1 MRTAYSGQVAIV
13 IRDGVPL
20 APFTTLE
27 LGGPARH
34 FVEAADEDVVVESLR
49 WADGRK
55 LPVALLGGGSNM
67 VVSDAGFDGLVVRI
81 ATRGLRFEL
90 SGGDAEVT
98 AAAGE
103 PWDALVAESVGRGLG
118 GLECLSGIPG
128 LAGATPIQNVG
139 AYGQEV
145 AETIRSVR
153 VLERGTW
160 QARELSPEDCG
171 FGYRE
176 SNFKREP
183 TRFVVLAV
191 TFGLRPGAAPVL
203 RYREL
208 AESLAGAGQAAPTL
222 AETRATVLA
231 LRAKKSMLV
240 TTGDPNRRSV
250 GSFFT
255 NPIVAA
261 AVAEAVAARAGA
273 DGARMPRWPAS
284 DRPGQAL
291 RRLAHRAG
299 RRRQGAASR
308 PRRRLQRARAG
319 PGPPRRRHDGRAA
332 RARPGDPGGG
342 PAAVRRHAG
351 PGADFRRR
359 RLELRLRLSIFQA
372 ASGRPGAPG
381 PSSRFFT
388 FGRLTAEPERWN
400 LFKP

>member
-1 MRTAYSGQVAIV
+1 M

-34 FVEAADEDVVVESLR
+34 FVDAADDGAVVEALR

-81 ATRGLRFEL
+81 STRGLRFED
-90 SGGDAEVT
+90 SGGDVTVT

-128 LAGATPIQNVG
+128 LVGATPIQNVG

-145 AETIRSVR
+145 AETIRAVR
-153 VLERGTW
+153 VLERGSW
-160 QARELSPEDCG
+160 QARALSPEACG
-171 FGYRE
+171 FGYRD

-183 TRFVVLAV
+183 GRFVVLAV
-191 TFGLRPGAAPVL
+191 TFGLRPGAPPVL

-208 AESLAGAGQAAPTL
+208 AESLAGAGTTEAPPTL
-222 AETRATVLA
+222 ADARATVLA

-240 TTGDPNRRSV
+240 TAADPNRRSV

-255 NPIVAA
+255 NPIVEAA
-261 AVAEAVAARAGA
+261 EAEAVAARTGD
-273 DGARMPRWPAS
+273 DGASMPRWPAGDGRVKLS
-284 DRPGQAL
+284 AGWLIERAGIARGL
-291 RRLAHRAG
+291 RRGPVGVSSAHALALVH
-299 RRRQGAASR
+299 
-308 PRRRLQRARAG
+308 
-319 PGPPRRRHDGRAA
+319 H
-332 RARPGDPGGG
+332 GGG
-342 PAAVRRHAG
+342 TTAALLSLAREISEAVRLRFG
-351 PGADFRRR
+351 V
-359 RLELRLRLSIFQA
+359 RLIPEPTFVGVAWNL
-372 ASGRPGAPG
+372 ASG
-381 PSSRFFT
+381 
-388 FGRLTAEPERWN
+388 
-400 LFKP
+400 

>member
-1 MRTAYSGQVAIV
+1 M

-34 FVEAADEDVVVESLR
+34 FVDAADEGDVVEALR

-55 LPVALLGGGSNM
+55 LPVTILGGGSNM

-81 ATRGLRFEL
+81 ATRGVLFETA
-90 SGGDAEVT
+90 GGDATVT

-103 PWDALVAESVGRGLG
+103 PWDPLVAEAVRRGLG
-118 GLECLSGIPG
+118 GVECLSGIPG
-128 LAGATPIQNVG
+128 LVGATPIQNVG

-145 AETIRSVR
+145 AETIRSVH
-153 VLERGTW
+153 VLERGVWRT
-160 QARELSPEDCG
+160 RELSPEDCG

-191 TFGLRPGAAPVL
+191 TFGLRPGAAPAL

-208 AESLAGAGQAAPTL
+208 AEGLAGATDTPPTL
-222 AETRATVLA
+222 ADARATVLA

-240 TTGDPNRRSV
+240 TAGDPNRRSV

-261 AVAEAVAARAGA
+261 NEADAVAVRAGD
-273 DGARMPRWPAS
+273 DGANMPRWPAGDGRIKLS
-284 DRPGQAL
+284 AGWLIERAGIAKGL
-291 RRLAHRAG
+291 RRGPVGVSSAHALALVH
-299 RRRQGAASR
+299 
-308 PRRRLQRARAG
+308 
-319 PGPPRRRHDGRAA
+319 H
-332 RARPGDPGGG
+332 GGG
-342 PAAVRRHAG
+342 TTAALIALGRELCEAVRMRFG
-351 PGADFRRR
+351 VTLVPEPTFVGSDWN
-359 RLELRLRLSIFQA
+359 L
-372 ASGRPGAPG
+372 ASG
-381 PSSRFFT
+381 
-388 FGRLTAEPERWN
+388 
-400 LFKP
+400 